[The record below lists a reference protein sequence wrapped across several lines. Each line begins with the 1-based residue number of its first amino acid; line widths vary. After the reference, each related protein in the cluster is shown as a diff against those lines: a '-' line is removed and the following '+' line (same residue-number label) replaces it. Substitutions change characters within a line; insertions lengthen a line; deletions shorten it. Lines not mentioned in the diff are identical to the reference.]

1 MITLK
6 MQYGIS
12 TISVIPLRAEG
23 SERSEMVSQ
32 ILFGETYEIIE
43 RQEKWVKVVTAYDG
57 YEGWLSSV
65 QVTVLNYEDYL
76 TMNEVS
82 ATLTTQPV
90 TIANKQSDNSLLY
103 LAAGSTLPFYE
114 NGSSWVNNEVFGIN
128 DTGEP
133 EANLTSTAKTYLNT
147 PYLWGGRTHFGID
160 CSGFAQIVFKQH
172 GIQLKR
178 DASQQA
184 EQGTVVDFL
193 PAAQAGDL
201 AFFDNEDG
209 RIVHVGIMLDSEHI
223 VHASG
228 KVKIDRIDG
237 QGIYSEGFKK
247 HTHKL
252 RIIKR
257 YV

>member
-1 MITLK
+1 ME
-6 MQYGIS
+6 YGIC
-12 TISVIPLRAEG
+12 TLAIIPLRGQPKE
-23 SERSEMVSQ
+23 SSEMVSQ
-32 ILFGETYEIIE
+32 LLFGETYQITEW
-43 RQEKWVKVVTAYDG
+43 QEKWVKITTSYDL
-57 YEGWLSSV
+57 YEGWISRV
-65 QVTVLNYEDYL
+65 QVKTLNYEDYL
-76 TMNEVS
+76 TLNEQ
-82 ATLTTQPV
+82 APLLTIEPV

-114 NGSSWVNNEVFGIN
+114 NGSSWVENEVYGVN
-128 DTGEP
+128 DIGKQAAE
-133 EANLTSTAKTYLNT
+133 LIDTAKTYLNT

-160 CSGFAQIVFKQH
+160 CSGFAQTVFKQH
-172 GIQLKR
+172 GIQIKR

-201 AFFDNEDG
+201 AFFDNDEG
-209 RIVHVGIMLDSEHI
+209 RIVHVGIMLNNEQI
-223 VHASG
+223 IHASG
-228 KVKIDRIDG
+228 RVKIDHIDG
-237 QGIYSEGFKK
+237 QGIYSEELNK